1 MPTENRKKP
10 KNQKEKKKKRTAE
23 RNKKRKQSRVRK
35 VSKGKKKQ
43 QKKQMKVT
51 ATKSRLN
58 ADTLSATMAGIELPR
73 CHFCFFFKE
82 NEENRKKV
90 ACTNRKLGKTQ

>member
-35 VSKGKKKQ
+35 VSKGKKKAT
-43 QKKQMKVT
+43 KKQMKVT

-73 CHFCFFFKE
+73 CHFCFFLRKTKKIGKRLPVQIE
-82 NEENRKKV
+82 N
-90 ACTNRKLGKTQ
+90 